1 MLCIV
6 ALLTI
11 CTYGGFR
18 VEKYWKR
25 VQYERPFVFGLS
37 GHERDQSYTLEPL
50 GGGAEPG
57 VDTARET
64 QKPAHLPSDA
74 DLSYPNGF
82 LQSLQIIALY
92 LAMFLV
98 ALDMVRSR
106 PGKMY
111 SSWMSV
117 QNIDPV

>member
-1 MLCIV
+1 MAGEQDSDFILDH
-6 ALLTI
+6 
-11 CTYGGFR
+11 
-18 VEKYWKR
+18 WKS
-25 VQYERPFVFGLS
+25 QHERPFASGLS
-37 GHERDQSYTLEPL
+37 GHEIGQSYRLERL
-50 GGGAEPG
+50 EGSEEPR

-82 LQSLQIIALY
+82 LQSLLIIALY

-106 PGKMY
+106 PGKWI

-117 QNIDPV
+117 HNIDPS